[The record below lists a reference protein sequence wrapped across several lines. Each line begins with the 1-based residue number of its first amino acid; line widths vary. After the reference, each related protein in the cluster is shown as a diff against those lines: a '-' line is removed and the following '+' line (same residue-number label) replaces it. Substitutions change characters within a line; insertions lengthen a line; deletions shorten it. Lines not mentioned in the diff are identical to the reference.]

1 MMDNLLDIQ
10 QAAEIL
16 GCHKRTVYREIERE
30 RLRCVKVG
38 GMTRFRPSDLER
50 YLRSRER
57 GKVA

>member
-1 MMDNLLDIQ
+1 MDALLDITE
-10 QAAEIL
+10 AAAYL
-16 GCHKRTVYREIERE
+16 RCHKRTVYREIERD